1 MIDFAARK
9 FKTSKRLE
17 WKQVDATTLPF
28 KDESFDVVVCQFGL
42 MFVPDKVTAIR
53 ETYRVLKP
61 GGRFVFNVWDAIER
75 NDFAYLAHKTITS
88 FFENDPPI
96 FYEVPFS
103 FHDPKAT
110 SSAPFSSWKRIE
122 SCDRGNYAR
131 QPHRLCLR
139 RRLIPDSQMVVG
151 RSASGRTGP

>member
-1 MIDFAARK
+1 MRQLSHLR
-9 FKTSKRLE
+9 TSRLTS
-17 WKQVDATTLPF
+17 WCA
-28 KDESFDVVVCQFGL
+28 SSAL
-42 MFVPDKVTAIR
+42 MFVPDKVTAIC
-53 ETYRVLKP
+53 ETYCVLKL

-131 QPHRLCLR
+131 QPHRLACE
-139 RRLIPDSQMVVG
+139 G
-151 RSASGRTGP
+151 G